1 VSEELEVLKTVAR
14 RLDEARIAYM
24 LTGSMALNY
33 YAVPRMTRDI
43 DVVVELGPDDADRVI
58 RLFETDFYIDPDAV
72 RRAVATRGM
81 FNLIHDRFVV
91 KVDFVVRKDSEY
103 RREEFARRRQVD
115 VEGQP
120 LWIVTPEDLVIGDSR
135 MTAPA
140 DRDSGLLDLR
150 RFSERAFVSDTS
162 PEVERRYRELLL
174 QRSGEE
180 RLRMGCSMHA
190 TAQALV
196 RASMLARDPQA
207 SPAVLRRALFL
218 RFYGGDFDADSRAR
232 ILARLERG

>member
-1 VSEELEVLKTVAR
+1 MSEELEVLKTIAR

-33 YAVPRMTRDI
+33 YAVPRMTRDL
-43 DVVVELGPDDADRVI
+43 DVVVELGPDDADRVV
-58 RLFETDFYIDPDAV
+58 RLFETDFYVDPDAV
-72 RRAVATRGM
+72 RRAIATRGM

-103 RREEFARRRQVD
+103 RREEFARRRRVE

-120 LWIVTPEDLVIGDSR
+120 LWIVTPEDLVISK
-135 MTAPA
+135 
-140 DRDSGLLDLR
+140 LDLPT
-150 RFSERAFVSDTS
+150 DTP
-162 PEVERRYRELLL
+162 PEIERRYRELLL

-196 RASMLARDPQA
+196 RASVLDRDPRA
-207 SPAVLRRALFL
+207 SPATLRRALFL
-218 RFYGGDFDADSRAR
+218 RFYAEDFGADSRAR
-232 ILARLERG
+232 ILARLERDDRRSARRL